1 MTRIVA
7 QLSVRRGPE
16 ALAFYAAA
24 FGATV
29 DYQVGEE
36 SIVAQLSVGEA
47 TFWISDEAP
56 EHQNFSPE
64 TLGGGTVRLLLLV
77 DDPEAAFT
85 RAVSAGATE
94 VWPVS
99 EEYGWRIGRVADPFG
114 HHWEIG
120 KPLGA
125 WPPGAPESA
134 R

>member
-24 FGATV
+24 FGAVV

-36 SIVAQLSVGEA
+36 SIVAQLSVGDA

-77 DDPEAAFT
+77 DDPQAAFT

-94 VWPVS
+94 VWPVT
-99 EEYGWRIGRVADPFG
+99 EEYGWLIGRVADPYG

-125 WPPGAPESA
+125 WPPGAH
-134 R
+134 